1 MNKFLFP
8 VTLASVLVGTSA
20 IARADTV
27 PAVPALKGFSQ
38 WGAITTLQGSVANAA
53 LHTVSTHTSSSTSGP
68 PNLRTAVSS
77 TAALANL
84 PSKLHFTVPA
94 KLMESPATAPQPGQ
108 AIFISA
114 AGIGSTPT
122 IAFIKFPITLPT
134 TTTCTAHASK
144 TLIDQSPGCFNVIT
158 SNLTVSNTGLIN
170 GTTEVFSTDDF
181 QGFQGAVAVR
191 LLDINGNLLAPEVQE
206 GCWGVN
212 PRTGVTHTW
221 NQQVDP
227 SIALQTVYVRLDQ
240 YSTSCGTDKA
250 AAFFAELSAA
260 ATAAGPVITAIAAI

>member
-1 MNKFLFP
+1 MNKVLYP
-8 VTLASVLVGTSA
+8 VTLALAFTATSVL
-20 IARADTV
+20 ARADTV

-38 WGAITTLQGSVANAA
+38 WGSITTLQGSVANAA
-53 LHTVSTHTSSSTSGP
+53 LKTVSTQTTTTSSSGP
-68 PNLRTAVSS
+68 PNLKSASISV
-77 TAALANL
+77 LANL
-84 PSKLHFTVPA
+84 PTQLHFTVPA
-94 KLMESPATAPQPGQ
+94 QLMESSATTPKPGQ
-108 AIFISA
+108 AVFISGG
-114 AGIGSTPT
+114 GIGSTPT

-134 TTTCTAHASK
+134 TTTCTGHATKS
-144 TLIDQSPGCFNVIT
+144 LIDESPGCFNVIT

-170 GTTEVFSTDDF
+170 GTTEVFSTDDY

-221 NQQVDP
+221 TQTVDP
-227 SIALQTVYVRLDQ
+227 SIALQAVYVGLDQ

-260 ATAAGPVITAIAAI
+260 ATAAGPVITAIAAL